1 MSVCLFVFIPLRTAL
16 KEFLQHSKESRGV
29 LKERAQASKQTS
41 KQESKQASKKASK
54 QASKPESKQARK
66 YASR

>member
-1 MSVCLFVFIPLRTAL
+1 MALIGALEEVMSDLCVCVCVCVCVCTLCNRALRMAL

-41 KQESKQASKKASK
+41 KQVSK
-54 QASKPESKQARK
+54 
-66 YASR
+66 